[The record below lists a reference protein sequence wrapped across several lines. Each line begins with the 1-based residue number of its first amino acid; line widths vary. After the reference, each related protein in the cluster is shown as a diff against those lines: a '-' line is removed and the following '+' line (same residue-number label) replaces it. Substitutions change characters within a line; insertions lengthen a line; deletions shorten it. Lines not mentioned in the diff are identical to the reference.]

1 MSQGDTP
8 SPAARFAR
16 PLADLVMALRFF
28 SRLPTGKGTHEKP
41 DLGRIA
47 PVLPLASLA
56 IGAGPAALLFVFVHA
71 GFPALFSALLAV
83 AAAALVTGAM
93 SEDAIADAA
102 DGLFGGATSARR
114 LEIMKDS
121 RHGSYGVLAIVF
133 VVGLKVAAL
142 AAIAGH
148 NPLAATL
155 VWLAATTMA
164 RSGALYLPMRLPP
177 ARTDGA
183 AAAAGGVPGNA
194 FALGNV
200 LALVLGLVLAGAFTG
215 IWGFV
220 LASGCAAVVALGWAR
235 LCRRLVGGQTG
246 DLTGAAQVLLEI
258 AILGVFMRLIV

>member
-1 MSQGDTP
+1 
-8 SPAARFAR
+8 
-16 PLADLVMALRFF
+16 MALRFF
-28 SRLPTGKGTHEKP
+28 SRLPTGKGAHEAP

-47 PVLPLASLA
+47 SVLPVASLV
-56 IGAGPAALLFVFVHA
+56 IGAGPAALLLISIHA

-83 AAAALVTGAM
+83 ATAAIVTGAM

-102 DGLFGGATSARR
+102 DGLFGGTTPARR

-121 RHGSYGVLAIVF
+121 RHGTYGVLAIVF
-133 VVGLKVAAL
+133 IVGLKVAAL
-142 AAIAGH
+142 GAIAGH
-148 NPLAATL
+148 NPLAAAL

-194 FALGNV
+194 FALGSV
-200 LALVLGLVLAGAFTG
+200 LALALGLALAGVFTG
-215 IWGFV
+215 ILGFT
-220 LASGCAAVVALGWAR
+220 LASGCAALVALGWTWV
-235 LCRRLVGGQTG
+235 CRRLVGGQTG
-246 DLTGAAQVLLEI
+246 DLTGAAQALLEI